1 MSAVRR
7 LEADGAD
14 ELVERET
21 ELRLLTRLVGD
32 LELGHGGSAL
42 VLGPAGS
49 GRTALLDQVAS
60 LATERGLQVFTAR
73 GSATEAELPYGLL
86 SQLLASIPE
95 LADVPWLHAALSDGT
110 DVQVLHE
117 LLCQRL
123 LESARRRPV
132 LLVVDDLILADEQSE
147 AWLAALQRRRGSDPV
162 LLVAAHSGPQD
173 ADGDGADPL
182 CLGGLPWENRHV
194 VRLRPLSEAA
204 VRRLVH
210 AVPAPRPPVAE
221 VYAATRGNPAL
232 LAEVLARSAAGPGPG
247 AEITAITADVRRDTV
262 LDLLARL
269 PSDLAALV
277 RTIAA
282 IGTLDEAYLRPLAAP
297 LGMPLNRA
305 LRVLAD
311 SGLIGTDPAEPMN
324 PQVATWVLAATGA
337 EERAGTRRRAA
348 ELGHRRAAP
357 EEDVAGLLLGS
368 QPVGEAWALETLH
381 AAALR
386 RREAGDHTEAAR
398 YYRRAL
404 AEPAPPGT
412 SARLRLE
419 LETVEA
425 SSCPFTGGLRLA
437 RATRVSGGDDT
448 VRTRLSAV
456 DLMMQRGARD
466 DALRELAVL
475 SEAVVDD
482 RDRADLTALHWL
494 AEGTGAGA
502 VLLGIPALTDLDP
515 ASLTPAQT
523 AAASWLA
530 TTACRDGRVARRLA
544 RRAADPSN
552 EPMTLYSPRL
562 ALAIT
567 FTQTDDVLEALS
579 VYEEV
584 IADASAAGAGVP
596 VALGL
601 TGQAWI
607 HLQRGRVQA
616 AEEALAK
623 ATASGPPDGWPPTVT
638 ASLSTIAIAAGLT
651 RGDLEAA
658 QRAVDAAVDGG
669 PLYSTPYLLFM
680 RGLLEL
686 DLKRHRRALGLF
698 QECGRRMNAIGWQ
711 NPGLVPWRS
720 HVAIAAQALGDEH
733 TAAAMISEEW
743 RLAQDWGT
751 RTAIGRT
758 HLGAGVAVRS
768 EDAVFRLTQAV
779 NALQQSPAR
788 VLYVEAVLLLAAAQ
802 INRGQTSGVPRL
814 LREAERLATAYQL
827 AWATSRIADLGK
839 RLSDRPR
846 RSYRTASRRWRA
858 LSPAATDLV
867 RRVLAN
873 ASNADLAEELGVSK
887 RAVELRLTAIYRQ
900 LEVTGRAELRELFD
914 ALDKEL

>member
-21 ELRLLTRLVGD
+21 ELRLLTRLIGD
-32 LELGHGGSAL
+32 LEHGHGGSAA

-60 LATERGLQVFTAR
+60 LAAERGLQVFTAR
-73 GSATEAELPYGLL
+73 GSATEAQLPYGLL
-86 SQLLASIPE
+86 SQLLAPIPE

-123 LESARRRPV
+123 LESARRCPV

-147 AWLAALQRRRGSDPV
+147 AWLAALQRRRGNDPV
-162 LLVAAHSGPQD
+162 LLIAAHSGPQD
-173 ADGDGADPL
+173 ADEADPL

-232 LAEVLARSAAGPGPG
+232 LAEVLARSSGGP
-247 AEITAITADVRRDTV
+247 EITAITADVRRDTV

-282 IGTLDEAYLRPLAAP
+282 IGTLDEAYLRPLAGP
-297 LGMPLNRA
+297 LGMPLGRA

-324 PQVATWVLAATGA
+324 PQVATWVLAETGA
-337 EERAGTRRRAA
+337 DERAGTRRRAA

-404 AEPAPPGT
+404 AEPAPPGM

-437 RATRVSGGDDT
+437 RATRVSGDDT

-466 DALRELAVL
+466 DALRELAAL
-475 SEAVVDD
+475 SEAAVDD

-502 VLLGIPALTDLDP
+502 ALLGIPALSELDP
-515 ASLTPAQT
+515 AALTPAQA
-523 AAASWLA
+523 AAASWLV
-530 TTACRDGRVARRLA
+530 TISCRDGRAARRLA
-544 RRAADPSN
+544 RRAADPSR

-562 ALAIT
+562 AVAIT

-607 HLQRGRVQA
+607 HLLRGRVQA
-616 AEEALAK
+616 AEDALAK
-623 ATASGPPDGWPPTVT
+623 AAASGPPDGWPSTVS
-638 ASLSTIAIAAGLT
+638 ASLSTIGIAAALT
-651 RGDLEAA
+651 RGNLEAA
-658 QRAVDAAVDGG
+658 QRAVDAAADGG
-669 PLYSTPYLLFM
+669 PLYSAPYLLFM

-698 QECGRRMNAIGWQ
+698 QECGRRMNAAGWL

-802 INRGQTSGVPRL
+802 LNRGQTSGVPRL

-873 ASNADLAEELGVSK
+873 ASNAELAEELGVSK

>member
-21 ELRLLTRLVGD
+21 ELRLLTRLIGD
-32 LELGHGGSAL
+32 LEHGHGGSAA

-60 LATERGLQVFTAR
+60 LAAGRGLQVFTAR
-73 GSATEAELPYGLL
+73 GSATEAQLPYGLL
-86 SQLLASIPE
+86 SQLLAPIPE

-110 DVQVLHE
+110 DAQVLHE

-123 LESARRRPV
+123 LESARRCPV
-132 LLVVDDLILADEQSE
+132 LLVVDDLALVDEQSE
-147 AWLAALQRRRGSDPV
+147 AWLAALQRRRGNDPV
-162 LLVAAHSGPQD
+162 LLVAAHSGPED
-173 ADGDGADPL
+173 ADEADPL
-182 CLGGLPWENRHV
+182 SLGGLPWENRHV

-232 LAEVLARSAAGPGPG
+232 LAEVLARSSAGP
-247 AEITAITADVRRDTV
+247 EITAVTADVRRDTV

-282 IGTLDEAYLRPLAAP
+282 IGTLDEAYLRPLAGP
-297 LGMPLNRA
+297 LGMPLGRA

-311 SGLIGTDPAEPMN
+311 AGLIGTDPVEPMN
-324 PQVATWVLAATGA
+324 PQVATWVLAETGA
-337 EERAGTRRRAA
+337 DERAGTRRRAA

-404 AEPAPPGT
+404 AEPAPPGM

-437 RATRVSGGDDT
+437 RATRVSGDDT

-456 DLMMQRGARD
+456 DLMMQRGASE
-466 DALRELAVL
+466 DALRELAIL
-475 SEAVVDD
+475 SEAAVGD
-482 RDRADLTALHWL
+482 RDRADLTALYWL
-494 AEGTGAGA
+494 ADGSGAGA
-502 VLLGIPALTDLDP
+502 VHLGIPALRDLDP
-515 ASLTPAQT
+515 AALTPAQA

-530 TTACRDGRVARRLA
+530 TIACRDGKAARRLA
-544 RRAADPSN
+544 RRAADPSR
-552 EPMTLYSPRL
+552 EPIGLYSPRL

-579 VYEEV
+579 VYEEM

-596 VALGL
+596 LALGL
-601 TGQAWI
+601 TGKAWV
-607 HLQRGRVQA
+607 HLQRGRVEA
-616 AEEALAK
+616 AEDALAE
-623 ATASGPPDGWPPTVT
+623 AAASGPPDGRPSTVAT
-638 ASLSTIAIAAGLT
+638 SLRTIEIAAALT
-651 RGDLEAA
+651 RGNLDAA
-658 QRAVDAAVDGG
+658 QRAVDAAGDGG
-669 PLYSTPYLLFM
+669 PLYSAPYLLFM

-698 QECGRRMNAIGWQ
+698 QECGRRMNAAGWL

-743 RLAQDWGT
+743 RLAQNWGT

-788 VLYVEAVLLLAAAQ
+788 VLYVEALLLLAAAQ
-802 INRGQTSGVPRL
+802 LNRGQTSGVPRL
-814 LREAERLATAYQL
+814 LREAERLATAYRL

-873 ASNADLAEELGVSK
+873 ASNAELAEELGVSK

>member
-7 LEADGAD
+7 LEAEGAD

-21 ELRLLTRLVGD
+21 ELRLLTRLIED
-32 LELGHGGSAL
+32 LEHGHGGSAL

-60 LATERGLQVFTAR
+60 LAAERGLQVFTAR
-73 GSATEAELPYGLL
+73 GSATEADLPYGLL

-123 LESARRRPV
+123 LESARRCPV

-147 AWLAALQRRRGSDPV
+147 AWLSALQRRRGNDPV
-162 LLVAAHSGPQD
+162 LLVAAHSGSQD
-173 ADGDGADPL
+173 ADGDDAPL
-182 CLGGLPWENRHV
+182 YLGGLPWENRHV

-210 AVPAPRPPVAE
+210 AVPAPRLPVAE
-221 VYAATRGNPAL
+221 VYAATEGNPAL
-232 LAEVLARSAAGPGPG
+232 LAEVLARSSACQAPG

-337 EERAGTRRRAA
+337 DERAGTRRRAA

-386 RREAGDHTEAAR
+386 RREAGDHAEAAR

-437 RATRVSGGDDT
+437 RATRISGDDT

-475 SEAVVDD
+475 SEAVLDD
-482 RDRADLTALHWL
+482 RDRADLVALHWL
-494 AEGTGAGA
+494 AEGSGAGA
-502 VLLGIPALTDLDP
+502 ALLGVPAVADVDP
-515 ASLTPAQT
+515 AALTPAQA
-523 AAASWLA
+523 AAASWLV
-530 TTACRDGRVARRLA
+530 TTSCRDGRAARRLA

-623 ATASGPPDGWPPTVT
+623 AAAAGPPDGWPLSVSD
-638 ASLSTIAIAAGLT
+638 SLSTIAIAAALT
-651 RGDLEAA
+651 RGDLDAA

-669 PLYSTPYLLFM
+669 PLYSAPYLLFM

-698 QECGRRMNAIGWQ
+698 QECGRRMNAAGWL

-743 RLAQDWGT
+743 RLAQNWGT

-758 HLGAGVAVRS
+758 HLSAGVAVRS

-802 INRGQTSGVPRL
+802 LNRGQTSGVPRL
-814 LREAERLATAYQL
+814 LREADRLATAYQL

-867 RRVLAN
+867 RRVLSN
-873 ASNADLAEELGVSK
+873 ASNAELAEELGVSK

>member
-7 LEADGAD
+7 LEAESAD

-21 ELRLLTRLVGD
+21 ELRLLTRLIGD
-32 LELGHGGSAL
+32 LEHGHGGSAL

-60 LATERGLQVFTAR
+60 LAAERGLQVFTAR
-73 GSATEAELPYGLL
+73 GSATEAQLPYGLL
-86 SQLLASIPE
+86 SQLLAPIPE

-123 LESARRRPV
+123 LESARRCPV

-173 ADGDGADPL
+173 SDGDDTPL
-182 CLGGLPWENRHV
+182 FLGGLPWENRHV

-210 AVPAPRPPVAE
+210 AVPAPRLPVEE

-232 LAEVLARSAAGPGPG
+232 LAEVLARSSAGPG
-247 AEITAITADVRRDTV
+247 AEITAITADARRDTV
-262 LDLLARL
+262 LDLLSRL

-305 LRVLAD
+305 LRVLTD

-337 EERAGTRRRAA
+337 DERAGTRRRAA

-386 RREAGDHTEAAR
+386 RREAGDHAEAAR

-404 AEPAPPGT
+404 SEPAPPGT

-437 RATRVSGGDDT
+437 RATRVSGDDT

-475 SEAVVDD
+475 SEAAVDE
-482 RDRADLTALHWL
+482 RDRTDLVALHWL

-502 VLLGIPALTDLDP
+502 ALHGIPALADLDP
-515 ASLTPAQT
+515 AALTPTQA

-530 TTACRDGRVARRLA
+530 TTSCRDGRVARRLA
-544 RRAADPSN
+544 RRAADPSH

-562 ALAIT
+562 AMAIT

-623 ATASGPPDGWPPTVT
+623 AAASGPPDGWPSTVS
-638 ASLSTIAIAAGLT
+638 ASLSTIAIAAALT

-658 QRAVDAAVDGG
+658 QRAVDAAADGG
-669 PLYSTPYLLFM
+669 PVYSTPYLLFM

-698 QECGRRMNAIGWQ
+698 QECGRRMNAAGWL

-733 TAAAMISEEW
+733 TASAMIGEEW
-743 RLAQDWGT
+743 RLAQNWGT

-758 HLGAGVAVRS
+758 HLSAGVAVRS

-788 VLYVEAVLLLAAAQ
+788 VLLVEALLLLAGAQ
-802 INRGQTSGVPRL
+802 LNRGQTSGVPRL

-846 RSYRTASRRWRA
+846 RSFRTASRRWRA

-867 RRVLAN
+867 RRVLSN
-873 ASNADLAEELGVSK
+873 ASNAELAEELGVSK

>member
-7 LEADGAD
+7 LEAEGTD

-21 ELRLLTRLVGD
+21 ELRLLTRLIED
-32 LELGHGGSAL
+32 LEHGHGGSAL

-49 GRTALLDQVAS
+49 GRTALLDQAAA
-60 LATERGLQVFTAR
+60 LAAERGLQVFTAR
-73 GSATEAELPYGLL
+73 GSTTEAQLPYGLL

-123 LESARRRPV
+123 LESARRCPV

-147 AWLAALQRRRGSDPV
+147 RWLAALRRRRMNAPV
-162 LLVAAHSGPQD
+162 LLVAAHSGPPEE
-173 ADGDGADPL
+173 DGEDTRL
-182 CLGGLPWENRHV
+182 CLGNLPGENRHV

-210 AVPAPRPPVAE
+210 AVPVPRLPVEE

-232 LAEVLARSAAGPGPG
+232 LAEVLARSSAGPG
-247 AEITAITADVRRDTV
+247 AEITAITADARRDTA

-282 IGTLDEAYLRPLAAP
+282 IGTLDEAYLRPLAGP
-297 LGMPLNRA
+297 LGMPLSRA

-324 PQVATWVLAATGA
+324 PQVATWVLAATCA
-337 EERAGTRRRAA
+337 DERAGTRRRAA

-368 QPVGEAWALETLH
+368 QPVGEAWALEALH

-404 AEPAPPGT
+404 AEPASPGT

-437 RATRVSGGDDT
+437 RATRISGDDT

-475 SEAVVDD
+475 SEAAVDE
-482 RDRADLTALHWL
+482 RDRADLVALHWL

-502 VLLGIPALTDLDP
+502 ALLGVPALADLDP
-515 ASLTPAQT
+515 AALTPAQA

-530 TTACRDGRVARRLA
+530 TTACRDGRTARRLA
-544 RRAADPSN
+544 RRAADPSH

-562 ALAIT
+562 ALAAT
-567 FTQTDDVLEALS
+567 FNQTDDVLEALS

-584 IADASAAGAGVP
+584 LVDASAAGAGVP
-596 VALGL
+596 VALAL

-623 ATASGPPDGWPPTVT
+623 AAASGPPDGWPPTV
-638 ASLSTIAIAAGLT
+638 ASSLSTIAIAAALT

-658 QRAVDAAVDGG
+658 QRAVDAAAAEGG
-669 PLYSTPYLLFM
+669 PGFATPYLLFM

-698 QECGRRMNAIGWQ
+698 QECGRRMTAAGWL

-758 HLGAGVAVRS
+758 HLSAGVAVRS

-788 VLYVEAVLLLAAAQ
+788 VLLVEAMLLLAGAQ
-802 INRGQTSGVPRL
+802 VNRGQTSGVPRL
-814 LREAERLATAYQL
+814 LREADRLATAYQL
-827 AWATSRIADLGK
+827 AWATSRSADLGK

-867 RRVLAN
+867 RRVLSN
-873 ASNADLAEELGVSK
+873 ASNAELAEELGVSK

>member
-7 LEADGAD
+7 LEAGDAD

-21 ELRLLTRLVGD
+21 ELRLLTRLIGD
-32 LELGHGGSAL
+32 LEHGHGGSAA

-60 LATERGLQVFTAR
+60 LAAGRGLQVFTAR
-73 GSATEAELPYGLL
+73 GSASEAQLPYGLL
-86 SQLLASIPE
+86 SQLLAPIPE

-123 LESARRRPV
+123 LESARRCPV
-132 LLVVDDLILADEQSE
+132 LLVVDDLVLADEQSE
-147 AWLAALQRRRGSDPV
+147 AWLAALQRRRGNDPV
-162 LLVAAHSGPQD
+162 LLIAAHSAPQD
-173 ADGDGADPL
+173 ADEADPL
-182 CLGGLPWENRHV
+182 SLGGLPWENRHV

-232 LAEVLARSAAGPGPG
+232 LAEVLARSPAGP
-247 AEITAITADVRRDTV
+247 EITAVTADVRRDTV

-282 IGTLDEAYLRPLAAP
+282 IGTLDEAYLRPLAGP
-297 LGMPLNRA
+297 LGMPLGRA

-324 PQVATWVLAATGA
+324 PQVATWVLAETGA
-337 EERAGTRRRAA
+337 DERAGTRRRAA

-386 RREAGDHTEAAR
+386 RREAGDHAEAAR

-437 RATRVSGGDDT
+437 RATRVSGDDT

-456 DLMMQRGARD
+456 DLMMQRGARE
-466 DALRELAVL
+466 DALRELALL
-475 SEAVVDD
+475 SEAAVDD
-482 RDRADLTALHWL
+482 RDRADLAALYWL
-494 AEGTGAGA
+494 ADGCGAGA
-502 VLLGIPALTDLDP
+502 VHLGIPALPDLDP
-515 ASLTPAQT
+515 AALTPAQA

-530 TTACRDGRVARRLA
+530 TIACRDGKAARRLA
-544 RRAADPSN
+544 RRAADPAG
-552 EPMTLYSPRL
+552 EPITLYSPRL

-579 VYEEV
+579 VYEEM

-601 TGQAWI
+601 TGTAWI
-607 HLQRGRVQA
+607 HLQRGRVQV
-616 AEEALAK
+616 AEDALAE
-623 ATASGPPDGWPPTVT
+623 AAASGPPDGWPSTVAT
-638 ASLSTIAIAAGLT
+638 SLSTIEIAAALT

-658 QRAVDAAVDGG
+658 QRAVDAAGDGG

-698 QECGRRMNAIGWQ
+698 QECGRRMNAAGWL

-743 RLAQDWGT
+743 RLAQNWGT

-758 HLGAGVAVRS
+758 HLGAGIAVRS

-802 INRGQTSGVPRL
+802 LNRGQTSGVPRL

-873 ASNADLAEELGVSK
+873 ASNAELAEELGVSK

>member
-21 ELRLLTRLVGD
+21 ELRLLTRLVED
-32 LELGHGGSAL
+32 LEHGHGGSAL

-49 GRTALLDQVAS
+49 GRTALLVQAAA
-60 LATERGLQVFTAR
+60 LAAERGLQVFTAR
-73 GSATEAELPYGLL
+73 GSATEAQLPYGLL

-123 LESARRRPV
+123 LESARRCPV

-147 AWLAALQRRRGSDPV
+147 MWLAALRRRRVDAPV
-162 LLVAAHSGPQD
+162 LLVAAHSGPSEE
-173 ADGDGADPL
+173 DGEDTRL
-182 CLGGLPWENRHV
+182 CLGNLPGENRHV

-210 AVPAPRPPVAE
+210 AVPAPRPPVEE

-232 LAEVLARSAAGPGPG
+232 LAEVLARSSAGPG
-247 AEITAITADVRRDTV
+247 AEITAITADARRDTV

-297 LGMPLNRA
+297 LGMPLSRA

-437 RATRVSGGDDT
+437 RATRVSSGDDT

-475 SEAVVDD
+475 SEAAVDD

-494 AEGTGAGA
+494 AEGTGAGS
-502 VLLGIPALTDLDP
+502 VLLGIPALPDLDP
-515 ASLTPAQT
+515 AALTPAQT
-523 AAASWLA
+523 AAASWLT
-530 TTACRDGRVARRLA
+530 TTACRDGRAARRLA

-616 AEEALAK
+616 AEDALAK

-638 ASLSTIAIAAGLT
+638 ASLSTIAIAAALT
-651 RGDLEAA
+651 RGDFEAA

-698 QECGRRMNAIGWQ
+698 QECGRRMNAIGWL

-743 RLAQDWGT
+743 RLAQEWGT

-873 ASNADLAEELGVSK
+873 ASNAELAEELGVSK